1 MARAPKEALIAIPST
16 LSFVTPAWALGYA
29 VTSIDTWPQDNDR
42 GGRDSSKQRRDRSL
56 RRFIAIELAGA
67 KASVGAVL
75 TALRTGRAV
84 TVMPSAGWITRGDMI
99 TARWAPGDIAV
110 FQAPLPG
117 GFTHAVALH
126 PQALPE
132 RIDPRL
138 PAFAIAPALADRRAP
153 TPDLSQLHRVLD
165 ALLDIPVHPDWTAP
179 LLRLAASKELAT
191 ALSNMDTD
199 ETRHAR
205 GLWAVELA
213 PDHDR
218 WAQLISEG
226 VANGVLR
233 CAS

>member
-1 MARAPKEALIAIPST
+1 MARAPKDALIAIPST
-16 LSFVTPAWALGYA
+16 LSCVTPAWALGYA
-29 VTSIDTWPQDNDR
+29 VTSIDTWPQDSDS
-42 GGRDSSKQRRDRSL
+42 GGRDPSKQRRDRSL
-56 RRFIAIELAGA
+56 RRLVAIELAGA
-67 KASVGAVL
+67 KTSVGAVL
-75 TALRTGRAV
+75 TALHAGRAV
-84 TVMPSAGWITRGDMI
+84 TVMPSSGWITRYDMI
-99 TARWAPGDIAV
+99 TARWAPGDLAV

-165 ALLDIPVHPDWTAP
+165 ALLDIPVHPDWAP
-179 LLRLAASKELAT
+179 ALLRLAAWEGLAIT
-191 ALSNMDTD
+191 LSEMSDTD
-199 ETRHAR
+199 TRHAR

-218 WAQLISEG
+218 WEQLISEG
-226 VANGVLR
+226 VAKGVLR